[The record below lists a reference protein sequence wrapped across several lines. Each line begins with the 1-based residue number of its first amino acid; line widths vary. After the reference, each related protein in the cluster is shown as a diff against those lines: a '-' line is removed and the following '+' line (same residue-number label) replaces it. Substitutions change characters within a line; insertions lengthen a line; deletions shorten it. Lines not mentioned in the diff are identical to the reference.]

1 MKSYLFWF
9 HMKSTRFYWNSQNF
23 TVFLLDQQDFTWNSA
38 DYTKTSGF
46 HEIHSI
52 SQDYTF
58 YWNQKDFIM
67 DFTVDFIMN
76 SLQISLV
83 GIHREIHNEI
93 LFVLISHE
101 IQQIT
106 QKLVDFMISH
116 RISLKPI
123 GFHMKSTWFHKI
135 WGISWW
141 FNKIL
146 QNLEDFMKSNRMSL
160 QPTIWNPQMKSNHM
174 LLKSTEFHSISLKP
188 KGLHM
193 KSRRLHKN

>member
-9 HMKSTRFYWNSQNF
+9 HMKSSRFYWNSQNF

-67 DFTVDFIMN
+67 DVTVDFIMN

-106 QKLVDFMISH
+106 QKLVDFMISQT
-116 RISLKPI
+116 ISLKPI

-146 QNLEDFMKSNRMSL
+146 QNLVDFMKSNRMSL
-160 QPTIWNPQMKSNHM
+160 QPTG
-174 LLKSTEFHSISLKP
+174 F
-188 KGLHM
+188 HM
-193 KSRRLHKN
+193 KSTNEIQPHITEIHRISQYFS

>member
-1 MKSYLFWF
+1 
-9 HMKSTRFYWNSQNF
+9 
-23 TVFLLDQQDFTWNSA
+23 
-38 DYTKTSGF
+38 
-46 HEIHSI
+46 
-52 SQDYTF
+52 
-58 YWNQKDFIM
+58 M

-123 GFHMKSTWFHKI
+123 GFHINPPDFTKSGNFMMVQQDFTKSSGFHEIQQDVTATGFHMKSTNEIQPHVTEI
-135 WGISWW
+135 HRISQY
-141 FNKIL
+141 F
-146 QNLEDFMKSNRMSL
+146 S
-160 QPTIWNPQMKSNHM
+160 
-174 LLKSTEFHSISLKP
+174 
-188 KGLHM
+188 
-193 KSRRLHKN
+193 